1 MRDPTS
7 VEATGWTSSG
17 YSKPPSSA
25 PWPTTLTWFPAFVL
39 PGVGAEKVLVV
50 QAARVGRMIQLH
62 TESPNIDTETI
73 EALGALL
80 LETLATPNVAPVKS
94 QYVSCHRSCFART
107 RRHRVSPSWLQSR
120 HGEQVG
126 GCCCNWGCC
135 NDGLRSVR

>member
-62 TESPNIDTETI
+62 TVRCTSEVAVRVVSQVVLRPNETSPRQPVLATVS
-73 EALGALL
+73 AWRASGRLL
-80 LETLATPNVAPVKS
+80 L
-94 QYVSCHRSCFART
+94 
-107 RRHRVSPSWLQSR
+107 
-120 HGEQVG
+120 
-126 GCCCNWGCC
+126 
-135 NDGLRSVR
+135 